1 MRDFWAEFAALWE
14 SFRLEIHEFIDAGD
28 QVVTPFTN
36 HLRGREGIELEG
48 RGAWVWTIRDAL
60 IVQVCLYQER
70 REALEAA
77 GLSEVDGPGWIRT
90 TDLRIMSRRDTG

>member
-1 MRDFWAEFAALWE
+1 MTGVGSTHSTRCGISAGVRRALGVVP
-14 SFRLEIHEFIDAGD
+14 LEIHEFIDAGD

-77 GLSEVDGPGWIRT
+77 GLSE
-90 TDLRIMSRRDTG
+90 